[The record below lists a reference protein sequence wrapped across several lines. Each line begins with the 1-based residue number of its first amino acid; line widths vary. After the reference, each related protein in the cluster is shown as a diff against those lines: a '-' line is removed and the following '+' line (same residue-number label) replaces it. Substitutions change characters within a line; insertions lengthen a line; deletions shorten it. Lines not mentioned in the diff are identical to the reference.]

1 MIGVR
6 RWLDLTKATFKDFSS
21 DEGTWKAAAL
31 AYYTVF
37 SLPPL
42 LVLILQIASAV
53 WDPIEVRRTLTGEFQ
68 SLMGQ
73 DVAGQIQTMM
83 TQAEQ
88 KMSGTGFRLALSIG
102 GLLFGATGA
111 FLSLQSALNSAWEVK
126 PDPKKGGIKNLV
138 MKRVLSLGMV
148 LAIAFLLLVSLALT
162 SALSAAGDVLLG
174 GFPKAVGLVLN
185 FALSFAIITLLFAA
199 IYKVLPDA
207 KVEWR
212 DVWVGA
218 VATSLLFVVGKFLI
232 GQYVGRSN
240 PGNAFG
246 AAGAL
251 AVLLVWIYYAAV
263 ILLLG
268 AEFTQQWV
276 KQHGRAIEPEE
287 GAVRVIEK
295 EEVVDE
301 GEPRQPARA
310 AARTA
315 ARDDGQHDGVR
326 TDGRRH
332 HTPLWLRLPVA
343 KQAHSALGTVRHWT
357 EETVAQIR
365 WEFLVARREVAAI
378 VRALGTGTA
387 LAATSAVFGLLGLF
401 TLLTGVVLLI
411 GDQWLP
417 RDRYWL
423 AALLVAVVAA
433 LVAWTFA
440 RRGMRSLAPRALV
453 PRETLETLRDDASL
467 LKRR

>member
-6 RWLDLTKATFKDFSS
+6 GWLDLIKATFKDFST

-37 SLPPL
+37 ALPPL

-53 WDPIEVRRTLTGEFQ
+53 WDPVEVRRTLTGEFQ
-68 SLMGQ
+68 TLMGQ
-73 DVAGQIQTMM
+73 DVAGQIRTMM

-88 KMSGTGFRLALSIG
+88 KVSGTGFRLALSIA
-102 GLLFGATGA
+102 GLLFGGTGA

-126 PDPKKGGIKNLV
+126 PDPKKGGIKNMV
-138 MKRVLSLGMV
+138 MKRLLSLGMV

-218 VATSLLFVVGKFLI
+218 VATSLLFVIGKFLI
-232 GQYVGRSN
+232 GQYIGRSN

-268 AEFTQQWV
+268 AEFTQAWA
-276 KQHGRAIEPEE
+276 KQHGRSIEPEE
-287 GAVRVIEK
+287 GAVRVIER
-295 EEVVDE
+295 EERIEE
-301 GEPRQPARA
+301 GSAREPRHV
-310 AARTA
+310 AARS
-315 ARDDGQHDGVR
+315 DGRHDGASS
-326 TDGRRH
+326 DGRRP

-365 WEFLVARREVAAI
+365 WEYSVARREVGEI
-378 VRALGTGTA
+378 FRALGTGTA
-387 LAATSAVFGLLGLF
+387 LAATGAVFGLLGL
-401 TLLTGVVLLI
+401 LAVLTGVVLLI

-423 AALLVAVVAA
+423 AALIVAIVAA
-433 LVAWTFA
+433 FVTWTFA
-440 RRGMRSLAPRALV
+440 RRGMQNLAPRTLL
-453 PRETLETLRDDASL
+453 PRETIDSLHEDATL
-467 LKRR
+467 LKRH

>member
-6 RWLDLTKATFKDFSS
+6 GWIDLLRATFKDFSK
-21 DEGTWKAAAL
+21 DDGTWKAAAL

-37 SLPPL
+37 ALPPL

-68 SLMGQ
+68 TLMGQ
-73 DVAGQIQTMM
+73 DVAGQIRTMM

-88 KMSGTGFRLALSIG
+88 KVSGTGFRLVLSIA
-102 GLLFGATGA
+102 GLLFGGTGA

-126 PDPKKGGIKNLV
+126 PDPKKGGGIKSFV
-138 MKRVLSLGMV
+138 MKRLLSLGMV
-148 LAIAFLLLVSLALT
+148 LGIAFLLLVSLALT

-174 GFPKAVGLVLN
+174 GFPKAVSLVLN

-218 VATSLLFVVGKFLI
+218 IATSLLFVVGKFLI
-232 GQYVGRSN
+232 GLYIGQSN

-246 AAGAL
+246 AAGTL
-251 AVLLVWIYYAAV
+251 AVLLVWIYYASV

-268 AEFTQQWV
+268 AEFTQAWA
-276 KQHGRAIEPEE
+276 KQHGRSIEPEE
-287 GAVRVIEK
+287 GAVRVIER
-295 EEVVDE
+295 EERIEE
-301 GEPRQPARA
+301 GSPREGRHVA
-310 AARTA
+310 AQTA
-315 ARDDGQHDGVR
+315 ARSDGRHDGAPN
-326 TDGRRH
+326 DGRRH
-332 HTPLWLRLPVA
+332 HTPFWLRLPVA

-357 EETVAQIR
+357 EETVARIR
-365 WEFLVARREVAAI
+365 WEFSVARREVGVI
-378 VRALGTGTA
+378 IRALGTGTA
-387 LAATSAVFGLLGLF
+387 LAATGAVFGLLGLF
-401 TLLTGVVLLI
+401 AVLTGVVLLI
-411 GDQWLP
+411 GDQWLS

-423 AALLVAVVAA
+423 AALIVAIVAAVVTW
-433 LVAWTFA
+433 VFA
-440 RRGMRSLAPRALV
+440 RRGMQNLAPGALAPRATIET
-453 PRETLETLRDDASL
+453 PR
-467 LKRR
+467 

>member
-1 MIGVR
+1 
-6 RWLDLTKATFKDFSS
+6 
-21 DEGTWKAAAL
+21 
-31 AYYTVF
+31 
-37 SLPPL
+37 
-42 LVLILQIASAV
+42 
-53 WDPIEVRRTLTGEFQ
+53 
-68 SLMGQ
+68 MGQ
-73 DVAGQIQTMM
+73 DVAGQIQTMV

-88 KMSGTGFRLALSIG
+88 KMSGTGFRLAVSIF

-111 FLSLQSALNSAWEVK
+111 FLSLQSALNGAWEVK

-138 MKRVLSLGMV
+138 MKRLLSLGMV

-162 SALSAAGDVLLG
+162 SALSAAGDALLG

-199 IYKVLPDA
+199 MYKVLPDA

-212 DVWVGA
+212 DVRVGA
-218 VATSLLFVVGKFLI
+218 VATSLLFVVGKFII
-232 GQYVGRSN
+232 GQYVGHSN

-268 AEFTQQWV
+268 AEFTQQWA
-276 KQHGRAIEPEE
+276 KQHGRSIEPEE
-287 GAVRVIEK
+287 GAVKIIER
-295 EEVVDE
+295 EEVVEE
-301 GEPRQPARA
+301 GKPREPAHA
-310 AARTA
+310 AAHKD
-315 ARDDGQHDGVR
+315 ARHDGVPDDR
-326 TDGRRH
+326 RRH

-343 KQAHSALGTVRHWT
+343 RQAHSALGTVREWT
-357 EETVAQIR
+357 EETVAQLR
-365 WEFLVARREVAAI
+365 WEFSVARREVGAI
-378 VRALGTGTA
+378 FRALGTGTA
-387 LAATSAVFGLLGLF
+387 LAATGAVFGLLGLF
-401 TLLTGVVLLI
+401 TFLTGVVLLI

-423 AALLVAVVAA
+423 AALAVAVVAA
-433 LVAWTFA
+433 LVAWSFA

-453 PRETLETLRDDASL
+453 PRETVETLRDDATL

>member
-6 RWLDLTKATFKDFSS
+6 GWLDLVKATFKDFSD

-68 SLMGQ
+68 GLMGQ

-148 LAIAFLLLVSLALT
+148 LAIAFLLLASLALT
-162 SALSAAGDVLLG
+162 SALSAAGDALLG
-174 GFPKAVGLVLN
+174 GFPKTVGLVLN

-232 GQYVGRSN
+232 GQYIGRSN

-268 AEFTQQWV
+268 AEFTQQWA
-276 KQHGRAIEPEE
+276 KKHGRSIEPEE

-295 EEVVDE
+295 EHVIEE
-301 GEPRQPARA
+301 GKPREPARP
-310 AARTA
+310 AARTVP
-315 ARDDGQHDGVR
+315 REDGRHDGAPNG
-326 TDGRRH
+326 GRRH
-332 HTPLWLRLPVA
+332 HPPLWLRLPVA

-365 WEFLVARREVAAI
+365 WEYSVARGEVGAI

-387 LAATSAVFGLLGLF
+387 LAATGAVFGLLGLF

-440 RRGMRSLAPRALV
+440 RRGMRSLAPRELV
-453 PRETLETLRDDASL
+453 PRETIETLREDARL